1 MGEKFNPKRFIELK
15 KGLKS
20 KSQLDETIA
29 ERLKLKRQKGDDKDR
44 DLFEKSSHST
54 DDDSDEFNDIP
65 YMPPLES
72 DKEEVKEGKE

>member
-15 KGLKS
+15 KELKS

-29 ERLKLKRQKGDDKDR
+29 ERLNR

-65 YMPPLES
+65 YIPPLES